1 MKHHPLFSRK
11 DQKMSS
17 LPFVSTIDLSNRS
30 SASRAQQVAEI
41 GKGLSHCGFV
51 NLIGHGVSMSLLED
65 SYKMAEKLFA
75 LDQESKLKYESLET
89 GRQRG
94 YTPYLI
100 EKAKDQQVGDLKEFW
115 HIARHLP
122 EGHPYRNVMKD
133 NLIPTEIPG
142 LKETMTKLYHEMDL
156 LAFYVVGLIADY
168 LGLDRNIFD
177 EMVKDGNS
185 ILRVIHYPDVEN
197 APEGSVRSAAHED
210 INLLTLL
217 PAATKPG
224 LEILTKD
231 GQWVD
236 VAPPAGAIV
245 CDTGDMMQLLTNA
258 KLPATTHRVIN
269 PKGGKDGGRY
279 SMPFFMHPH
288 PQAILNPFFGNH
300 APISA
305 HAFLHERLVA
315 NGVALS

>member
-1 MKHHPLFSRK
+1 MKDHPLFSRK

-30 SASRAQQVAEI
+30 SASRPQQVAEI

-51 NLIGHGVSMSLLED
+51 NLIGHGVSMDLLED
-65 SYKMAEKLFA
+65 AYKMAERLFA
-75 LDQESKLKYESLET
+75 LPSDVKLKYESLET

-94 YTPYLI
+94 YTPYLV

-115 HIARHLP
+115 HIGRNLSAD
-122 EGHPYRNVMKD
+122 HPFRNVMKD
-133 NLIPTEIPG
+133 NLLPTEMPE
-142 LKETMTKLYHEMDL
+142 LKEVMDKLYMEMDQ

-168 LGLDRNIFD
+168 LGLDRNVFD
-177 EMVKDGNS
+177 DMVKNGNS
-185 ILRVIHYPDVEN
+185 ILRVIHYPDVNN

-231 GQWVD
+231 GEWVD
-236 VAPPAGAIV
+236 VAPPVGAIV
-245 CDTGDMMQLLTNA
+245 CDTGDMMQLLTNG

-269 PKGGKDGGRY
+269 PKGGRDGGRY

-288 PQAILNPFFGNH
+288 PQAILNPFFGSQ
-300 APISA
+300 ASISA